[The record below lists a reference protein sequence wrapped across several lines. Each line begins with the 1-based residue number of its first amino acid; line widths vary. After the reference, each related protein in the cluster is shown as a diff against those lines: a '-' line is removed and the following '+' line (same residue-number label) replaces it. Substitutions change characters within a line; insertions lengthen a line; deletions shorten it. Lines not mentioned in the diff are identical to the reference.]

1 MLYFRRERSE
11 IKFTEAGNA
20 ARAKRAKRP
29 PNKGI
34 TTMAKK
40 SFVKAAADVLAGETT
55 VDQAVADLTTAE
67 TPVEETVTEAPV
79 EEIPV
84 TTEPEISRLHPGLAN
99 GLTPREREQA
109 LHALNGGKSETIGEQ
124 IRAAAEGKKPAP
136 KVKKASVGTP
146 FLLKGNGQFSA
157 KATHPGMTIFATPG
171 KKRPDGDAGAPGMNF
186 IIAAGDKG
194 VTFEAFVAAGLEIAH
209 LNWDL
214 NRGWCDT
221 EKTKADEPTTDEAT
235 ADEPTT
241 EE

>member
-1 MLYFRRERSE
+1 
-11 IKFTEAGNA
+11 
-20 ARAKRAKRP
+20 
-29 PNKGI
+29 
-34 TTMAKK
+34 MAKK
-40 SFVKAAADVLAGETT
+40 SFVNAVAEVLSGETT
-55 VDQAVADLTTAE
+55 VDQAVADLTTE
-67 TPVEETVTEAPV
+67 TPAEET
-79 EEIPV
+79 V
-84 TTEPEISRLHPGLAN
+84 TTEPEIDHLKPGLAN

-109 LHALNGGKSETIGEQ
+109 LHALNGGKTETIGEQ

-186 IIAAGDKG
+186 IIAACEAGAG
-194 VTFEAFVAAGLEIAH
+194 VTFEAFVAAGYEIAH

-221 EKTKADEPTTDEAT
+221 EKTVVGETPADEPAADEPTTDEPA
-235 ADEPTT
+235 AE
-241 EE
+241 

>member
-1 MLYFRRERSE
+1 
-11 IKFTEAGNA
+11 
-20 ARAKRAKRP
+20 
-29 PNKGI
+29 
-34 TTMAKK
+34 MAKK
-40 SFVKAAADVLAGETT
+40 SFTKAVTEILAGETT

-67 TPVEETVTEAPV
+67 APAEETPAEAPA
-79 EEIPV
+79 
-84 TTEPEISRLHPGLAN
+84 TTEPEISHLHPGLAN

-109 LHALNGGKSETIGEQ
+109 LHALNGGKTETIGEQ

-171 KKRPDGDAGAPGMNF
+171 KVRPDGDAGAPGMNF

-194 VTFEAFVAAGLEIAH
+194 VTFEEFVAAGHGIAH

-214 NRGWCDT
+214 NRGWCDA
-221 EKTKADEPTTDEAT
+221 EATKADETSAE
-235 ADEPTT
+235 EPAA
-241 EE
+241 E

>member
-1 MLYFRRERSE
+1 MLYFRRERIE

-20 ARAKRAKRP
+20 AKVNRAKRP

-40 SFVKAAADVLAGETT
+40 SFTKAVAEVLAGETT

-67 TPVEETVTEAPV
+67 APAEETPA
-79 EEIPV
+79 EETPAEETPA
-84 TTEPEISRLHPGLAN
+84 TTEPEVDHLKPGLAN

-109 LHALNGGKSETIGEQ
+109 LHALNGGKTETIGEQ
-124 IRAAAEGKKPAP
+124 IRAAAEGKKPAA

-186 IIAAGDKG
+186 IIAAGDAG
-194 VTFEAFVAAGLEIAH
+194 VTFEAFAAAGFEIAH

-221 EKTKADEPTTDEAT
+221 EATKADETP
-235 ADEPTT
+235 ADEPTA
-241 EE
+241 E